1 MTRWLATH
9 VSTFALT
16 LALTVVCST
25 ALGQPPAVPL
35 PSPKLTSMAPLGL
48 QAGTTATIVFA
59 GTDLAGVDTVH
70 FAEPRLSG
78 RIVKSNPP
86 TLSVTADK
94 ALPPGLYDVRLASPR
109 GITNPLPIVVG
120 LRPEV
125 AEVEPNDDVPQ
136 AQKIRIGTTIN
147 GTIGKPTD
155 VDYVSFEGTAGQ
167 TIHIDGAA
175 NRIGTRAKPLLEL
188 IAPSGRRWS
197 SGTPRLATEAHID
210 ATLPE
215 AGVYLLRICEF
226 AYQTGGPEHGYR
238 LTIDERPMQPLTLR
252 TPIFA
257 LAGDGT
263 SGMKSQRETN
273 RPNDTPETAEPIS
286 IPAIVDGCIDRPG
299 DVDWF
304 RISARKNQPMM
315 LELLA
320 ERIGSPIDAYMT
332 IRDARTNKEIVNEE
346 RLDDDAESLHPIA
359 FASRSLD
366 PPPFR
371 FDPPADGNYLI
382 GVATRDGR
390 STFGPSAVYR
400 LRIAPPQPG
409 FRVIVMPRSR
419 EQPIGVTLRPGVET
433 AVDVYVHRIDGYE
446 GPVTVSARDLPPGVT
461 SKPALIGTSQKWGV
475 LLLRADS
482 RVVPIAV
489 TRTRIVAKPFA
500 PERIF
505 ELKLQAQAAGSGPSG
520 EIVPAT
526 ISQAIPANANVPAAT
541 RLDQMMPVAVR
552 NVPLMPGFSLQ
563 ADLANVKG
571 KDGKPITGPLAM
583 KPGEKVTVP
592 IQVKWTG
599 PDRPAINLTLEP
611 THSDNQRIPFS
622 GNNANTQIAIPKDK
636 SEGVV
641 TLELRPNAVPGRY
654 RASIRG
660 DAAMPVR
667 IEGKPVNS
675 AIPAWVGIDLTVL
688 PK

>member
-1 MTRWLATH
+1 MTRWLATD
-9 VSTFALT
+9 VFT

-25 ALGQPPAVPL
+25 AFGQPPAAPL

-59 GTDLAGVDTVH
+59 GSDLAGAETVH
-70 FAEPRLSG
+70 FAEPRLTG

-120 LRPEV
+120 QRPEV
-125 AEVEPNDDVPQ
+125 VEVEPNDDVPQ

-155 VDYVSFEGTAGQ
+155 VDYVSFEATAGQ
-167 TIHIDGAA
+167 TIHIDCATI
-175 NRIGTRAKPLLEL
+175 RIGTRTRPLIEL

-215 AGVYLLRICEF
+215 AGAYLLRICEF
-226 AYQTGGPEHGYR
+226 AYQTGGAEHGYR
-238 LTIDERPMQPLTLR
+238 LTIDERPMERLALR
-252 TPIFA
+252 TPISA
-257 LAGDGT
+257 LNGPGT
-263 SGMKSQRETN
+263 TGMNTIRESG
-273 RPNDTPETAEPIS
+273 RPNDTPETAEPIPV
-286 IPAIVDGCIDRPG
+286 PAMVDGRIDRPG

-304 RISARKNQPMM
+304 RITARKNQPLI

-320 ERIGSPIDAYMT
+320 ERIGSPIDAYLT

-371 FDPPADGNYLI
+371 FEPPADGDYLV
-382 GVATRDGR
+382 GVAARDSR
-390 STFGPSAVYR
+390 STFGPTAIYR
-400 LRIAPPQPG
+400 LRVAPPRPG
-409 FRVIVMPRSR
+409 FLVVAMPRSR
-419 EQPIGVTLRPGVET
+419 EQPIGVNLRPGAET
-433 AVDVYVHRIDGYE
+433 AVDIYVHRIDGFE

-461 SKPALIGTSQKWGV
+461 ARPALIGTNQKWGV
-475 LLLRADS
+475 LALRSDA
-482 RVVPIAV
+482 RVLPIAV
-489 TRTRIVAKPFA
+489 TRTRIVARPIA
-500 PERIF
+500 TERLF
-505 ELKLQAQAAGSGPSG
+505 ELKLHATGDGIAAPG
-520 EIVPAT
+520 EIFHAT
-526 ISQAIPANANVPAAT
+526 IAQAIPANANVPAAT

-552 NVPLMPGFSLQ
+552 NVPQMPGFSLH
-563 ADLANVKG
+563 ADLANAKG
-571 KDGKPITGPLAM
+571 KDGKPISGPLAM
-583 KPGEKVTVP
+583 KPGDKVTVP

-599 PDRPAINLTLEP
+599 ADRPAVNLTLEP
-611 THSDNQRIPFS
+611 THSDNQRIPLS
-622 GNNANTQIAIPKDK
+622 GNNANTQITIAKDK
-636 SEGVV
+636 TEGVI
-641 TLELRPNAVPGRY
+641 TLELRPNAPPGRY
-654 RASIRG
+654 RATIRG

-667 IEGKPVNS
+667 IDGKPVNT